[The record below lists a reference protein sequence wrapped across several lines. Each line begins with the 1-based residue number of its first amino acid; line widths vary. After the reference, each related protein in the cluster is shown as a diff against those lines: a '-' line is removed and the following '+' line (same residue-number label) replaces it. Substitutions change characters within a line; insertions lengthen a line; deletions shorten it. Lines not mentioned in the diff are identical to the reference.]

1 MDLLT
6 HLRRAA
12 DLLGPHNLGYTSDQ
26 ICLHSAQSGAAMA
39 MYLAGVPV
47 FTIMLLGGWSS
58 DAFLRYIR
66 KEVQE
71 FSNSVSSK
79 MIRSEKFF
87 TISESHTSSD
97 LLLAVS
103 RNYIGPSF
111 KDTLQPLINSFKSIQ
126 LN

>member
-47 FTIMLLGGWSS
+47 FTIMLLGVGLVML
-58 DAFLRYIR
+58 FYVTL
-66 KEVQE
+66 
-71 FSNSVSSK
+71 
-79 MIRSEKFF
+79 EKKSRNLA
-87 TISESHTSSD
+87 I
-97 LLLAVS
+97 LLAQ
-103 RNYIGPSF
+103 
-111 KDTLQPLINSFKSIQ
+111 K
-126 LN
+126 